1 MKEIELRPR
10 VADKSGDELYISRR
24 GDRVTFS
31 PQIDG
36 CGNDFCMS
44 VEQLIRKLGGK

>member
-1 MKEIELRPR
+1 MKEIELRPKR
-10 VADKSGDELYISRR
+10 VDKSGDRLYIRR
-24 GDRVTFS
+24 RADRVTFS

-44 VEQLIRKLGGK
+44 VKQLIKQLGGK